1 MKKNK
6 LILFDWGGI
15 VEDSDS
21 FKQAWYDLFAD
32 CGYDE
37 ADAHRRIQAYE
48 LSAIKTEEEFR
59 QTYQSIKDEFNLEIS
74 FDDFKRL
81 YYLHVSDTKYYP
93 EVAEYEHSLKD
104 ECYIGILSNL
114 CIYDKERIDKQLGLA
129 NYDYVFLSF
138 EIGYRKPNLKIFEYV
153 LNNVPF
159 KPEDILFIDDLDL
172 NIEAASSLGIRTCK
186 ITGKELDKIK
196 QVCKEFIEEI

>member
-15 VEDSDS
+15 VEDSES

-37 ADAHRRIQAYE
+37 ADARRRIQAYE

-59 QTYQSIKDEFNLEIS
+59 KTYQKIKEGFNLDIS
-74 FDDFKRL
+74 FEDFVRL
-81 YYLHVSDTKYYP
+81 YYLHTSDIKYYP
-93 EVAEYEHSLKD
+93 EVAEFEHSLKD
-104 ECYIGILSNL
+104 KCYIGILSNL

-138 EIGYRKPNLKIFEYV
+138 EMGLKKPNVEIFRKV
-153 LNNVPF
+153 LDSVPF
-159 KPEDILFIDDLDL
+159 KPEEILFIDDLDL
-172 NIEAASSLGIRTCK
+172 NIDAASSLGIKTCK
-186 ITGKELDKIK
+186 ISGKELAKIK
-196 QVCKEFIEEI
+196 EVCKEFIE

>member
-15 VEDSDS
+15 VEDSES
-21 FKQAWYDLFAD
+21 FKQAWFDLFAD

-37 ADAHRRIQAYE
+37 ADTRKRVQAYE
-48 LSAIKTEEEFR
+48 LSSIKTEDEFR
-59 QTYQSIKDEFNLEIS
+59 QVYQKIKNDFNLEPS
-74 FDDFKRL
+74 FEEFVRL
-81 YYLHVSDTKYYP
+81 YYLHTSDIKYYP

-104 ECYIGILSNL
+104 KCYIGILSNL
-114 CIYDKERIDKQLGLA
+114 CIYDKERIDKQLGLT

-138 EIGYRKPNLKIFEYV
+138 EMGLKKPNVEIFRKV
-153 LNNVPF
+153 LDSVPF
-159 KPEDILFIDDLDL
+159 KPEEILFIDDLDL
-172 NIEAASSLGIRTCK
+172 NIDAASSLGIKTCK

-196 QVCKEFIEEI
+196 EVCEVFIK